1 MVQEPTR
8 LTMPP
13 VQLAAQLA
21 AKRAPAAKLG
31 GTAAK
36 TGGTASAARRHS
48 GGEVAAQ
55 SGGTAAK
62 LAASMP
68 LAAKT
73 CGTAARRHGGK
84 VVALSIVGSILCGE
98 SRTRLN
104 GARHEVVTSGG
115 WPAAGRRPSKGCSQP
130 MPGQPAGASAE
141 ESQTMPC
148 VSHYGGTL
156 FGTVWGIGLEEGW
169 RSRLTFPSSV

>member
-21 AKRAPAAKLG
+21 AKMPLAAQLGGNCATGNTAAQLRGKAATGGTAAKLG

-36 TGGTASAARRHS
+36 TGVTASAARRHS
-48 GGEVAAQ
+48 GGE
-55 SGGTAAK
+55 
-62 LAASMP
+62 
-68 LAAKT
+68 
-73 CGTAARRHGGK
+73 AR
-84 VVALSIVGSILCGE
+84 
-98 SRTRLN
+98 TQLN